1 MLFNFDSAVK
11 IVDYGDSKINI
22 NHLINQNIE
31 VVSMGFQMKK
41 SFLALPVLMILCLS
55 GCNQPEQNNDVI
67 VKELM
72 QEETALIALH
82 PANQNDIDAIAKHLD
97 ISYRVVTN
105 IPSEKCDK
113 KVADG
118 ACFEVELTFTATK
131 AINAKD
137 WSIYFS
143 QIAPIQSFESDEL
156 AVKHINGDMH
166 QITLQ
171 SDYAGFS
178 KGESKTLLFRAM
190 FWSLSESD
198 PMPNYIVEAP
208 NTIAKVIDS
217 TKALIDKNSG
227 LEVLPHV
234 VAFTNEETQF
244 KRTASDK
251 TTWLNS
257 ADLYKRNEAMFS
269 AGKPVSVKEVSQ
281 KIIPTPKIVTFDA
294 NDGVVDISKGLNLSL
309 NNVNQSEVDA
319 ALSRLVQLSVNIGSD
334 KSALPL
340 KLSVIEDENKAIG
353 SYQLSVTSNEIRIVG
368 VDANGVFN
376 GLQSLAALIT
386 VGSNTIPLV
395 NVIDEPHY
403 SFRGM
408 LVDVARNFHS
418 KEFILRLLDQM
429 AAYKLNKLHLHLGD
443 DEGWRLEIPSLPE
456 LTDIGSKRCF
466 DTQEQT
472 CLMPQLG
479 AGVDPES
486 DLNGYYTV
494 ADYQEIL
501 QAATARHIQVI
512 PSLDMPG
519 HSRSSVKAM
528 TARFKKYQQSEDDD
542 KAKQFLLDDFNDTTK
557 YSSVQFYSDNTINVC
572 LESSYD
578 FVVEVMSQVKALH
591 AKAGQPLTRYHIGA
605 DETAGAWIDSPAC
618 KAFIAN
624 NDKGIT
630 DMKELG
636 AYFIERVAG
645 ILSDLD
651 IETAGWSDG
660 MEHTRKEKMP
670 AIVQANAWDALFWNG
685 HDKVHTLVNRDW
697 QVVISSP
704 DALYF
709 DFPYE
714 ADPKEHGYYWA
725 SRHTNTE
732 KVFQFMPDNL
742 PVHAEFWLDRED
754 KPYQAD
760 DSKIPMKSGT
770 SFLGIQGQLWSENT
784 RSDNM
789 VEHKV
794 FPRLLALAERAWHQ
808 ADWAVPYNYKG
819 AKYSQQTNFFTKAK
833 QQARDEQWRL
843 FATTLA
849 QKEFAKLEQ
858 EGIDYRLP
866 TVGAIIKAGKLY
878 ANVAFPGLSIEYRDG
893 DGQWL
898 TYQKPVAVKGKVR
911 VRSVSVN
918 GQRRSRIVGVTA
930 ENR

>member
-1 MLFNFDSAVK
+1 MNKNFLVLSVIATLS
-11 IVDYGDSKINI
+11 IV
-22 NHLINQNIE
+22 
-31 VVSMGFQMKK
+31 
-41 SFLALPVLMILCLS
+41 
-55 GCNQPEQNNDVI
+55 GCNEAVQNEVLQVNESV
-67 VKELM
+67 
-72 QEETALIALH
+72 QESERLIALH
-82 PANQNDIDAIAKHLD
+82 SATQTDIDDIAKNLD
-97 ISYRVVTN
+97 VSYQVVTN
-105 IPSEKCDK
+105 VPSEKCDK
-113 KVADG
+113 EIANG
-118 ACFEVELTFTATK
+118 ACFEVELTFK
-131 AINAKD
+131 AQQGIDAKD

-143 QIAPIQSFESDEL
+143 QIAPIQSFESKEFE
-156 AVKHINGDMH
+156 VKHINGDMH

-171 SDYAGFS
+171 NSYSGF
-178 KGESKTLLFRAM
+178 KKAESKTLLFRAM

-208 NTIAKVIDS
+208 NTKAQVIES
-217 TKALIDKNSG
+217 TKAVIDTDTG
-227 LEVLPHV
+227 LEILPHV
-234 VAFTNEETQF
+234 IAFTDKEKQF
-244 KRTASDK
+244 KRSANDK
-251 TTWLNS
+251 TQWLNS
-257 ADLYKRNEAMFS
+257 AGLYKRNDAMFS
-269 AGKPVSVKEVSQ
+269 AADVSDTQVSQ
-281 KIIPTPKIVTFDA
+281 TIIPTPKEVIFDSNNA
-294 NDGVVDISKGLNLSL
+294 VVDISNGFNLML
-309 NNVNQSEVDA
+309 GNVKQSDVDA
-319 ALSRLVQLSVNIGSD
+319 ALSRLVLLSVNVGSD
-334 KSALPL
+334 KQALPL
-340 KLSVIEDENKAIG
+340 KLAIESDENKAIG
-353 SYQLSVTSNEIRIVG
+353 SYQLSVTSTGVIVTG
-368 VDANGVFN
+368 VDGNGVFN
-376 GLQSLAALIT
+376 GLQSLAALVE
-386 VGSNTIPLV
+386 VGKGTIPIV
-395 NVIDEPHY
+395 EVVDEPHY

-418 KEFILRLLDQM
+418 KAFILNLLEQM

-479 AGVDPES
+479 AGVDPS
-486 DLNGYYTV
+486 SKVNGYYSV

-528 TARFKKYQQSEDDD
+528 TARFNKFQQTEEEL
-542 KAKQFLLDDFNDTTK
+542 KAKQYLLDDFNDTTK

-578 FVVEVMSQVKALH
+578 FVIEVMSQVKAMH
-591 AKAGQPLTRYHIGA
+591 AEAGQPLTRYHIGA
-605 DETAGAWIDSPAC
+605 DETAGAWVDSPAC
-618 KAFIAN
+618 KAFVAN

-660 MEHTRKEKMP
+660 MEHTRKENMP
-670 AIVQANAWDALFWNG
+670 AIVQANAWDALFWSG

-697 QVVISSP
+697 QVVVSSP

-742 PVHAEFWLDRED
+742 PVHAEFWLDREGN
-754 KPYQAD
+754 PYEAD

-770 SFLGIQGQLWSENT
+770 SFLGVQGQLWSENT
-784 RSDNM
+784 RSDDM

-794 FPRLLALAERAWHQ
+794 FPRLLALAERAWHF
-808 ADWAVPYNYKG
+808 ADWAVPYNYEG
-819 AKYSQQTNFFTKAK
+819 AKYSQQTRTFTQEK
-833 QQARDEQWRL
+833 QQARDKQWRL
-843 FATTLA
+843 FATTLGH
-849 QKEFAKLEQ
+849 KEFAKLELAN
-858 EGIDYRLP
+858 IDYRLP
-866 TVGAIIKAGKLY
+866 TVGAIVKAGKLH
-878 ANVAFPGLSIEYRDG
+878 ANVAFPGLAIEFQEG
-893 DGQWL
+893 EGKWQL
-898 TYQKPVAVKGKVR
+898 YQEPIAVKDKVK

-918 GQRRSRIVGVTA
+918 GQRRSRTVDVITSKP
-930 ENR
+930 